1 MENNLNISNK
11 EFIEKAINYYEKMKI
26 HQEKYRKKKK
36 QERNAYQKEY
46 MKKMREDKDG
56 EQYQKHLENQRRYY
70 HEVYK
75 TKLKES
81 NNESLKK

>member
-75 TKLKES
+75 TKRKKS